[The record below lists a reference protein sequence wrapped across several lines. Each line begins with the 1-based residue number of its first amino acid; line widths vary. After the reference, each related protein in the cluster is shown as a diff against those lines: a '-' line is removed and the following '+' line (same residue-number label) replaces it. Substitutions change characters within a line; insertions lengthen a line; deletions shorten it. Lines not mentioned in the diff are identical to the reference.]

1 MHVRYVE
8 VFLAFTLLC
17 LLNQSACLC
26 IIHYFSYRIKNNF
39 SLKLRSKHSYY
50 FSKFFT
56 KFIAHLFCTKIMQQS
71 IQCSLFKTFL
81 NSIFERKISFEIQKS
96 VKYFLH
102 NTNSLACK
110 LPLCFFAYFIHFS
123 STFFVVIPG
132 RLPDINCACCKL
144 QNPNQMILL
153 LFFFR

>member
-1 MHVRYVE
+1 MHVRYVA

-26 IIHYFSYRIKNNF
+26 IINYFSYRIKNNF

-50 FSKFFT
+50 FSQLFT
-56 KFIAHLFCTKIMQQS
+56 KCIAHLFCTKIMQQS

-96 VKYFLH
+96 VKYFYITQTRKHASFHSAFLP
-102 NTNSLACK
+102 TLFTF
-110 LPLCFFAYFIHFS
+110 LPLFS
-123 STFFVVIPG
+123 
-132 RLPDINCACCKL
+132 L
-144 QNPNQMILL
+144 
-153 LFFFR
+153 